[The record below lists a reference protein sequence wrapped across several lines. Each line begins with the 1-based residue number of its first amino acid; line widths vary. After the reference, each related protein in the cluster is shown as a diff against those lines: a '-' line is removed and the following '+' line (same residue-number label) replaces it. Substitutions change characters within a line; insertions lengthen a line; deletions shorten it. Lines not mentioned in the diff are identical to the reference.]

1 MKYKILIILFTTL
14 ISIGCSSP
22 NRNSNILLKP
32 PYDQI
37 HYQTQIQPTDKVIDA
52 IEITTGG
59 GVRANILNSLP
70 SLYKKV
76 LDTHQPTQQPIK
88 ISNINVIAFVKQ
100 EWVDHSYEI
109 CSPDTITLENESIT
123 TQNCTTHYFSA
134 LENVLYQKV
143 TANVLE

>member
-1 MKYKILIILFTTL
+1 MKYKVLIILFTTL
-14 ISIGCSSP
+14 VSIGCSSP

-37 HYQTQIQPTDKVIDA
+37 QYQAETQPTDKVIDA
-52 IEITTGG
+52 IEITSKG

-76 LDTHQPTQQPIK
+76 LDTHQPTQEPIK
-88 ISNINVIAFVKQ
+88 ISNINVIAFVKK
-100 EWVDHSYEI
+100 EWVDRSYEI
-109 CSPDTITLENESIT
+109 CTPDTITLENKTIT
-123 TQNCTTHYFSA
+123 TQNCTTHYSST